1 MLKSVFKDQ
10 PTACKT
16 DFYRVFSEKNVV
28 LGHAYVT
35 KGTSLDD
42 LVFLRVAIPEP
53 VVERCQENSPMV
65 PVSGMDQEVN
75 VMPKNEE
82 EKKDYNFCTA
92 GPSPQTTETKPAF
105 SDEIVQIVFRMK
117 NNMYKKARMAV
128 KPSAVL
134 GRCMKKFGSKNNVDV
149 DTLIF
154 KVDGREVKPWETVG
168 SLSHDEVMVEMKH
181 RNPWEEI

>member
-1 MLKSVFKDQ
+1 MFKSVFKDQ
-10 PTACKT
+10 PAAFQM
-16 DFYRVFSEKNVV
+16 DFYRVFSENNVV

-53 VVERCQENSPMV
+53 VVERRLEISPMV

-92 GPSPQTTETKPAF
+92 GLSPQTTETKPA
-105 SDEIVQIVFRMK
+105 STDEIVQVVFRMK
-117 NNMYKKARMAV
+117 NKMYKKARMAV
-128 KPSAVL
+128 KP
-134 GRCMKKFGSKNNVDV
+134 
-149 DTLIF
+149 
-154 KVDGREVKPWETVG
+154 REM
-168 SLSHDEVMVEMKH
+168 H
-181 RNPWEEI
+181 EEIWHQD